1 MSMCNQGLSLYD
13 RGCSREKNTGPAQLQ
28 CLHSEVGEHGN
39 EATTNV
45 VKLMYMG
52 HLEVWHIFALVQ

>member
-1 MSMCNQGLSLYD
+1 M
-13 RGCSREKNTGPAQLQ
+13 PALLQ
-28 CLHSEVGEHGN
+28 CLHSEAGEPGN

-45 VKLMYMG
+45 VKLMYVG